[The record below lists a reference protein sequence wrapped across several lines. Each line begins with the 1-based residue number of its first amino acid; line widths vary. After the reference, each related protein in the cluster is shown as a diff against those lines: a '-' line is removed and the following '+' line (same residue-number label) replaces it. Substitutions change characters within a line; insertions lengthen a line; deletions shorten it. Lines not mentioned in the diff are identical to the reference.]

1 MPVQSKRR
9 LCKPTAEVQH
19 SPSPE
24 IKLVKLVTHLPAHH
38 HRVRHV
44 SNEELANVA
53 TVLDFDNDN

>member
-1 MPVQSKRR
+1 MPVHSKRR
-9 LCKPTAEVQH
+9 LAQPTAEVQH
-19 SPSPE
+19 APSPE
-24 IKLVKLVTHLPAHH
+24 IKFIKLAHLPAHY